1 MPFDHGLNES
11 KKKFRNT
18 DTMTQSIKLTTDQMR
33 LISLFQ
39 NVTKATARDCLDD
52 EKQDRVIFVVN
63 EGKMGLAIGKGGSN
77 IKSLQNILK
86 RNVELVEHF
95 DDPIKFLKNILN
107 PKLVNEVKLDTKP
120 DGSFQATIIVEHGK
134 KGLVVGRE
142 GRNAEKARLLAKRY
156 FNISSVL
163 INSPQVTQLEM

>member
-1 MPFDHGLNES
+1 
-11 KKKFRNT
+11 
-18 DTMTQSIKLTTDQMR
+18 MTRSIKLSTDQMR

-52 EKQDRVIFVVN
+52 EKQNKIIFVVN
-63 EGKMGLAIGKGGSN
+63 EGMMGLAIGRGGSN

-86 RNVELVEHF
+86 QNVELVEYF
-95 DDPIKFLKNILN
+95 ADPIKFLKNILN

-120 DGSFQATIIVEHGK
+120 DGSLQAIVIVDHGK

-142 GRNAEKARLLAKRY
+142 GRNAEKARLFAKKY

-163 INSPQVTQLEM
+163 INSPQVAQLEM

>member
-1 MPFDHGLNES
+1 
-11 KKKFRNT
+11 
-18 DTMTQSIKLTTDQMR
+18 MTQSIKLSTDQMR

-39 NVTKATARDCLDD
+39 NVTKTTARDCLDD
-52 EKQDRVIFVVN
+52 EKRDRLIFVVN

-107 PKLVNEVKLDTKP
+107 PKLVNEIKLDTKS
-120 DGSFQATIIVEHGK
+120 DGSSQATVIVDHNK

-142 GRNAEKARLLAKRY
+142 GRNAEKARLFAKRY
-156 FNISSVL
+156 FGISNVL
-163 INSPQVTQLEM
+163 INSNPITQLEM